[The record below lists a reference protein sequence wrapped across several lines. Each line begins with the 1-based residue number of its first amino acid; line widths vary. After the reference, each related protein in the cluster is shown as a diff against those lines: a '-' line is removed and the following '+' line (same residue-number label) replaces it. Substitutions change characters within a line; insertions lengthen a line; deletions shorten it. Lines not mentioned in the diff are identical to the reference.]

1 MDDHVYRVI
10 EVVGSSPESM
20 EAAVKNALT
29 RASSTLREIGWFE
42 VSQIRGH
49 VVDGEVG
56 HYQVGL
62 RVGFRLEGEDDLT

>member
-10 EVVGSSPESM
+10 EVVGSSGESM

-42 VSQIRGH
+42 VNQIRGH

-62 RVGFRLEGEDDLT
+62 RVGFRLEDEDNLS